1 MKFALTLFVPLAV
14 LLAGCSFDASSRP
27 IPPAPATVIN
37 QDSQAYCCD
46 SCAVDDEQAVCESC
60 QPTSANSCAG
70 DAERLLCV
78 SNRVEEPQTASTFR
92 VTCY

>member
-1 MKFALTLFVPLAV
+1 MNPTFPIIALLAL

-27 IPPAPATVIN
+27 IPAPATVIT

-60 QPTSANSCAG
+60 QQTSADSCSG
-70 DAERLLCV
+70 DAQRLLCV
-78 SNRVEEPQTASTFR
+78 GNRVEEPQTASTFR